1 MSAPP
6 SLLSFL
12 TPAQAVF
19 PSEEYDGF
27 QLRWNNLVFRPAEFK
42 YEGLGL
48 LAIFVYIAL
57 YIFGKRVNENRA
69 GKWQAVH
76 YSSNWIDPLNW
87 EALDGASD
95 YFAYSTGR
103 RGVHYAH
110 TIFTM
115 LPRHDIFQIIFQKLY
130 GLRINVTFRWHD
142 IFQIIFQKLYGLVDL
157 QYAPQDEVL
166 LDIKLRDKDGLNGE
180 GKGFVWGVVAKKDMQ
195 ALRKQR
201 WDLSFTKTTDH
212 AAVASTLSVMAEIA
226 DITDVLLKSVNG
238 QKLAKL
244 LNTPAVVKHF
254 RYLLITDQPPERPE
268 SGPLLAN
275 QRERHLLLSLTV
287 PEPSEA
293 KDTVPLIKEIF
304 SLVDAIDQKP
314 GFKVETYKKLKKT
327 RVELDA
333 ELTKE
338 AEKEKRDEV
347 EEKKA
352 AEKRKAAEDRLARLS
367 AAEQKKYEERERKKA
382 AKKAQGKMVRK

>member
-12 TPAQAVF
+12 TPAQASF

-27 QLRWNNLVFRPAEFK
+27 QFRWNNLVFRPAEFK

-48 LAIFVYIAL
+48 IAIFVYIAL

-69 GKWQAVH
+69 GKWFAAHFPIYAEQFSRPANG
-76 YSSNWIDPLNW
+76 STLLS
-87 EALDGASD
+87 DGASD

-130 GLRINVTFRWHD
+130 GL
-142 IFQIIFQKLYGLVDL
+142 VDL
-157 QYAPQDEVL
+157 QYTPQDEVL

-268 SGPLLAN
+268 SGPLPAS

-304 SLVDAIDQKP
+304 SLVDVIDQKP

-327 RVELDA
+327 RMELDA
-333 ELTKE
+333 ELAKE
-338 AEKEKRDEV
+338 ADKEKRDEV

-352 AEKRKAAEDRLARLS
+352 AEKRKAAEERLARLS
-367 AAEQKKYEERERKKA
+367 AAEQKKVSWD
-382 AKKAQGKMVRK
+382 M

>member
-1 MSAPP
+1 MSVPP

-12 TPAQAVF
+12 TPAPAVF

-27 QLRWNNLVFRPAEFK
+27 QLRWKNVVFRPAEFK
-42 YEGLGL
+42 YEGFTL
-48 LAIFVYIAL
+48 LAILVYIAL
-57 YIFGKRVNENRA
+57 YLFGKRANEQRA
-69 GKWQAVH
+69 GRWFREHFPIYAEQFSRPANG
-76 YSSNWIDPLNW
+76 STLLS
-87 EALDGASD
+87 DGASD

-130 GLRINVTFRWHD
+130 GL
-142 IFQIIFQKLYGLVDL
+142 VDL
-157 QYAPQDEVL
+157 QYAPQDELL

-180 GKGFVWGVVAKKDMQ
+180 GKGFVWGVVAKKEMQ

-212 AAVASTLSVMAEIA
+212 AAVASTLSVMAEVA
-226 DITDVLLKSVNG
+226 DITDVLLKSTNG
-238 QKLAKL
+238 QRLATL

-254 RYLLITDQPPERPE
+254 RYLLITDQPSERPE
-268 SGPLLAN
+268 SGPLPAD
-275 QRERHLLLSLTV
+275 QRERHLLLSLAV
-287 PEPSEA
+287 PESSEA
-293 KDTVPLIKEIF
+293 KDTVSFVKQVF
-304 SLVDAIDQKP
+304 SLVDMIDQKP

-333 ELTKE
+333 ELAKE

-347 EEKKA
+347 EEKRA
-352 AEKRKAAEDRLARLS
+352 AEKRKAAEERLAKLS

-382 AKKAQGKMVRK
+382 AKKAQGKIVRK

>member
-1 MSAPP
+1 MSTPP
-6 SLLSFL
+6 PLLSFL
-12 TPAQAVF
+12 TPAPAIF

-27 QLRWNNLVFRPAEFK
+27 QLRWKTLVFRPAEFK
-42 YEGLGL
+42 YEGLAL
-48 LAIFVYIAL
+48 LAIVAYVVL
-57 YIFGKRVNENRA
+57 YVFGKRVNENRA
-69 GKWQAVH
+69 GKWFGAHFPIYAEQFSRPANG
-76 YSSNWIDPLNW
+76 STLLS
-87 EALDGASD
+87 DGASD

-130 GLRINVTFRWHD
+130 GLT
-142 IFQIIFQKLYGLVDL
+142 DL

-180 GKGFVWGVVAKKDMQ
+180 GKGFVWGVVAKREMQ

-212 AAVASTLSVMAEIA
+212 AAVASTLSVMAEVA
-226 DITDVLLKSVNG
+226 DITDVLLKSTNG
-238 QKLAKL
+238 QKLASL

-254 RYLLITDQPPERPE
+254 KYLLITDQPSERPE
-268 SGPLLAN
+268 SGPLPAN
-275 QRERHLLLSLTV
+275 QRE
-287 PEPSEA
+287 P
-293 KDTVPLIKEIF
+293 KDTVELVKQVF
-304 SLVDAIDQKP
+304 TLVDLIDQKP

-333 ELTKE
+333 ELGKE
-338 AEKEKRDEV
+338 AEKEKRDEA
-347 EEKKA
+347 EEKRV
-352 AEKRKAAEDRLARLS
+352 AEKRKAAEERLARLS

-382 AKKAQGKMVRK
+382 AKKAQSKMVRK